1 MIGKTENEVHLCLL
15 KIDFYAS
22 FSLDVSLLHMAPK
35 KLATKRARK
44 TTAGEGSSTSP
55 PADFV
60 FYGHKFCS
68 EEHQCC
74 FGLIKDR
81 SFLKK
86 RRV

>member
-1 MIGKTENEVHLCLL
+1 MIGKTENEVHLWLL

-68 EEHQCC
+68 EEHQ
-74 FGLIKDR
+74 
-81 SFLKK
+81 
-86 RRV
+86 